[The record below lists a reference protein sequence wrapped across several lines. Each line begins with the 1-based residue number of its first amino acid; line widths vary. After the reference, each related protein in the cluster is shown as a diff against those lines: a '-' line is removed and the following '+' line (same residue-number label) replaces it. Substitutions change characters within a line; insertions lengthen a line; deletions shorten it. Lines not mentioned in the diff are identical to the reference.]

1 MTTRFLHI
9 DGNTFYAS
17 VHRVFD
23 PTLRRRPV
31 VVLSNND
38 GCVVTRTAEAKA
50 LGIARGVPYF
60 QIRELAER
68 HGVAVFSSN
77 YELYQSMSDRMMAVI
92 RTLVPRQE
100 IYSIDE
106 QFADVSGMENLTA
119 LGREARARVLKW
131 TGIPTCAGIAPT
143 KTLAKLCD
151 HWAKVHSVFGGV
163 LNWDDLSPASREKAF
178 AVTPVSEVWGVGGR
192 TAAKLEALGVRT
204 VLDFVRV
211 PGGVVRRLG
220 GVVLERTWLEL
231 QGRCCIELEETPPGR
246 KQIVRSRSFSAPV
259 SDLDGLL
266 CAASVRMESAARVLR
281 REGSE
286 ATHVG
291 VLFSTSRFREN
302 EPQHSAEVGERLL
315 RPTADTI
322 ELTAVAEAL
331 VRRAWRRGFA
341 YCRLGVVLSGLVPAV
356 DGAARCVQPQSL
368 FDEPEDDSARERRRR
383 LMMTS
388 DMITGRFGRDAIRT
402 AACLQADGWE
412 MRRDRMTP
420 CSTTCWDEM
429 PGVD

>member
-68 HGVAVFSSN
+68 HGVAVLSSN

-163 LNWDDLSPASREKAF
+163 LNWDDLSPARREKAF

-231 QGRCCIELEETPPGR
+231 GSSR
-246 KQIVRSRSFSAPV
+246 KSVERG
-259 SDLDGLL
+259 LD
-266 CAASVRMESAARVLR
+266 
-281 REGSE
+281 
-286 ATHVG
+286 
-291 VLFSTSRFREN
+291 F
-302 EPQHSAEVGERLL
+302 
-315 RPTADTI
+315 
-322 ELTAVAEAL
+322 
-331 VRRAWRRGFA
+331 
-341 YCRLGVVLSGLVPAV
+341 
-356 DGAARCVQPQSL
+356 
-368 FDEPEDDSARERRRR
+368 
-383 LMMTS
+383 
-388 DMITGRFGRDAIRT
+388 
-402 AACLQADGWE
+402 
-412 MRRDRMTP
+412 
-420 CSTTCWDEM
+420 
-429 PGVD
+429 

>member
-1 MTTRFLHI
+1 M
-9 DGNTFYAS
+9 
-17 VHRVFD
+17 
-23 PTLRRRPV
+23 
-31 VVLSNND
+31 
-38 GCVVTRTAEAKA
+38 
-50 LGIARGVPYF
+50 
-60 QIRELAER
+60 
-68 HGVAVFSSN
+68 
-77 YELYQSMSDRMMAVI
+77 
-92 RTLVPRQE
+92 
-100 IYSIDE
+100 
-106 QFADVSGMENLTA
+106 
-119 LGREARARVLKW
+119 
-131 TGIPTCAGIAPT
+131 
-143 KTLAKLCD
+143 
-151 HWAKVHSVFGGV
+151 
-163 LNWDDLSPASREKAF
+163 
-178 AVTPVSEVWGVGGR
+178 TPVSEVWGVGGR

-402 AACLQADGWE
+402 AACLQADGWK

-420 CSTTCWDEM
+420 CGTTCWDEM

>member
-68 HGVAVFSSN
+68 HGVAVLSSN

-163 LNWDDLSPASREKAF
+163 LNWDDLSPARREKAF

-231 QGRCCIELEETPPGR
+231 QGCCCIELEETPPGR

-266 CAASVRMESAARVLR
+266 CGLR
-281 REGSE
+281 
-286 ATHVG
+286 AH
-291 VLFSTSRFREN
+291 
-302 EPQHSAEVGERLL
+302 GERGPRASARGKRGDARGRSLL
-315 RPTADTI
+315 HEPLQGERAAAFGRGGRKAPAADS
-322 ELTAVAEAL
+322 
-331 VRRAWRRGFA
+331 RHHRAHGGRRG
-341 YCRLGVVLSGLVPAV
+341 
-356 DGAARCVQPQSL
+356 
-368 FDEPEDDSARERRRR
+368 AREKGLAKGLRLLQARRGALGTRARRRR
-383 LMMTS
+383 RSAMRAAAVPLRRAR
-388 DMITGRFGRDAIRT
+388 GRFG
-402 AACLQADGWE
+402 
-412 MRRDRMTP
+412 P
-420 CSTTCWDEM
+420 
-429 PGVD
+429 

>member
-68 HGVAVFSSN
+68 HGVAVLSSN

-163 LNWDDLSPASREKAF
+163 LNWDDLSPARREKAF
-178 AVTPVSEVWGVGGR
+178 AVI
-192 TAAKLEALGVRT
+192 
-204 VLDFVRV
+204 DFVRV
-211 PGGVVRRLG
+211 PG

>member
-17 VHRVFD
+17 MHRVFD

-50 LGIARGVPYF
+50 LGIARSVPYF

-68 HGVAVFSSN
+68 HGVAVLSSN

-163 LNWDDLSPASREKAF
+163 LNWDDLSPARREKAF

-246 KQIVRSRSFSAPV
+246 K
-259 SDLDGLL
+259 
-266 CAASVRMESAARVLR
+266 
-281 REGSE
+281 
-286 ATHVG
+286 
-291 VLFSTSRFREN
+291 
-302 EPQHSAEVGERLL
+302 
-315 RPTADTI
+315 
-322 ELTAVAEAL
+322 
-331 VRRAWRRGFA
+331 
-341 YCRLGVVLSGLVPAV
+341 
-356 DGAARCVQPQSL
+356 
-368 FDEPEDDSARERRRR
+368 
-383 LMMTS
+383 
-388 DMITGRFGRDAIRT
+388 
-402 AACLQADGWE
+402 
-412 MRRDRMTP
+412 
-420 CSTTCWDEM
+420 
-429 PGVD
+429 

>member
-68 HGVAVFSSN
+68 HGVAVLSSN

-163 LNWDDLSPASREKAF
+163 LNWDDLSPARREKAF

-266 CAASVRMESAARVLR
+266 CAASVRMEAAARVLR

-322 ELTAVAEAL
+322 ELTAVSYTHL
-331 VRRAWRRGFA
+331 T
-341 YCRLGVVLSGLVPAV
+341 LP
-356 DGAARCVQPQSL
+356 
-368 FDEPEDDSARERRRR
+368 
-383 LMMTS
+383 T
-388 DMITGRFGRDAIRT
+388 I
-402 AACLQADGWE
+402 LQ
-412 MRRDRMTP
+412 
-420 CSTTCWDEM
+420 
-429 PGVD
+429 V

>member
-1 MTTRFLHI
+1 
-9 DGNTFYAS
+9 
-17 VHRVFD
+17 
-23 PTLRRRPV
+23 
-31 VVLSNND
+31 
-38 GCVVTRTAEAKA
+38 
-50 LGIARGVPYF
+50 
-60 QIRELAER
+60 
-68 HGVAVFSSN
+68 
-77 YELYQSMSDRMMAVI
+77 MAVI

-163 LNWDDLSPASREKAF
+163 LNWDDLSPARREKAF

>member
-68 HGVAVFSSN
+68 HGVAVLSSN

-151 HWAKVHSVFGGV
+151 HWAKVHSVFG
-163 LNWDDLSPASREKAF
+163 ASSTGTTFRPRA
-178 AVTPVSEVWGVGGR
+178 GR
-192 TAAKLEALGVRT
+192 R
-204 VLDFVRV
+204 
-211 PGGVVRRLG
+211 P
-220 GVVLERTWLEL
+220 
-231 QGRCCIELEETPPGR
+231 
-246 KQIVRSRSFSAPV
+246 
-259 SDLDGLL
+259 
-266 CAASVRMESAARVLR
+266 LR
-281 REGSE
+281 
-286 ATHVG
+286 
-291 VLFSTSRFREN
+291 
-302 EPQHSAEVGERLL
+302 
-315 RPTADTI
+315 
-322 ELTAVAEAL
+322 
-331 VRRAWRRGFA
+331 
-341 YCRLGVVLSGLVPAV
+341 
-356 DGAARCVQPQSL
+356 
-368 FDEPEDDSARERRRR
+368 
-383 LMMTS
+383 
-388 DMITGRFGRDAIRT
+388 
-402 AACLQADGWE
+402 
-412 MRRDRMTP
+412 
-420 CSTTCWDEM
+420 
-429 PGVD
+429 

>member
-68 HGVAVFSSN
+68 HGVAVLSSN

-151 HWAKVHSVFGGV
+151 HWAKV
-163 LNWDDLSPASREKAF
+163 P
-178 AVTPVSEVWGVGGR
+178 
-192 TAAKLEALGVRT
+192 
-204 VLDFVRV
+204 
-211 PGGVVRRLG
+211 
-220 GVVLERTWLEL
+220 WLEL

>member
-68 HGVAVFSSN
+68 HGVAVLSSN

-119 LGREARARVLKW
+119 
-131 TGIPTCAGIAPT
+131 
-143 KTLAKLCD
+143 
-151 HWAKVHSVFGGV
+151 
-163 LNWDDLSPASREKAF
+163 
-178 AVTPVSEVWGVGGR
+178 
-192 TAAKLEALGVRT
+192 
-204 VLDFVRV
+204 
-211 PGGVVRRLG
+211 
-220 GVVLERTWLEL
+220 
-231 QGRCCIELEETPPGR
+231 
-246 KQIVRSRSFSAPV
+246 PV
-259 SDLDGLL
+259 SDFDGLL

-368 FDEPEDDSARERRRR
+368 FDDSARERRRR

>member
-38 GCVVTRTAEAKA
+38 GCVVTRTVEAKA

-68 HGVAVFSSN
+68 HGVAVLSSN

-163 LNWDDLSPASREKAF
+163 LNWDDLSPARREKAF

-220 GVVLERTWLEL
+220 GVVL
-231 QGRCCIELEETPPGR
+231 
-246 KQIVRSRSFSAPV
+246 
-259 SDLDGLL
+259 
-266 CAASVRMESAARVLR
+266 
-281 REGSE
+281 
-286 ATHVG
+286 
-291 VLFSTSRFREN
+291 
-302 EPQHSAEVGERLL
+302 
-315 RPTADTI
+315 
-322 ELTAVAEAL
+322 
-331 VRRAWRRGFA
+331 
-341 YCRLGVVLSGLVPAV
+341 SGLVPAV

-368 FDEPEDDSARERRRR
+368 FDEPEDDSVRERRRR